1 MVCVSVGFDH
11 KILAQGNAGMPGTD
25 QGISDFGAEQVI
37 IVKNENVK
45 QGLKK
50 VLPQTLIL
58 TIYQSKGLEFED
70 VVLYNFFSDSIWDN
84 IHLKTLEL
92 LLTRGELDRRKYGV
106 FMHDN

>member
-1 MVCVSVGFDH
+1 MNMICVAVGFNH
-11 KILAQGNAGMPGTD
+11 KILAQGE
-25 QGISDFGAEQVI
+25 QSISGFGAEQVI
-37 IVKNENVK
+37 IVKNEDVK
-45 QGLKK
+45 EGLKK

-84 IHLKTLEL
+84 IRLRTLE

-106 FMHDN
+106 